1 MEHVKIPGRAAQVVA
16 GWLVVL
22 VCGAPHPAEAQLLRA
37 EPVVLAN
44 GRVTISG
51 DVSVTASCSHAQD
64 GPACTDDTGF
74 FNYSDYENSTLRM
87 LRAGISTA
95 VRISRRLS
103 ALGEIRLE
111 NTEHPRPYGL
121 YLRYRPFD
129 QREFDIQAGRIPA
142 TFGAFA
148 RRAYSTD
155 NLLIGYP
162 LAYQYLTSLR
172 PDALPA
178 TSDDLLRMRGRGW
191 LSSFPIG
198 NQTPAAGLPLV
209 DTFRWD
215 TGVQVHGGNPWWE
228 AAGSFTTGSLA
239 NPLFRDDN
247 SGKHVAGRVQVK
259 PLTGLVVGLSASRAP
274 YATSTAASLAGARA
288 SGFVQEAAG
297 ADLEYSRDHYL
308 VRFEVVASAFELA
321 TIEPRL
327 RAQATMLEGRY
338 KLTPRVHVA
347 ARIDHLGFSTISGTT
362 RTATWDAP
370 VTRWEAGGGYAL
382 QRNTQLRVS
391 LQRNTRDGGR
401 VRRLT
406 AISAQLLYW
415 F

>member
-1 MEHVKIPGRAAQVVA
+1 MAGRTARILA
-16 GWLVVL
+16 GWCVAL
-22 VCGAPHPAEAQLLRA
+22 VCTAASPASAQWLRA
-37 EPVVLAN
+37 EPVVLGN
-44 GRVTISG
+44 GRVTLSG
-51 DVSVTASCSHAQD
+51 DVSVTASCSHSEG
-64 GPACTDDTGF
+64 GPACGEDSGF

-87 LRAGISTA
+87 LRAGLSTS
-95 VRISRRLS
+95 VRISGRLT

-111 NTEHPRPYGL
+111 NAEPPRPYGF

-129 QREFDIQAGRIPA
+129 RYDFDIQAGRIPA

-148 RRAYSTD
+148 RRAYSSD

-178 TSDDLLRMRGRGW
+178 TPDDLLRMRARGW

-198 NQTPAAGLPLV
+198 DQTPSAGLPIA

-215 TGVQVHGGNPWWE
+215 TGVQLHGGTTWLE
-228 AAGSFTTGSLA
+228 AAASVTTGSLS

-247 SGKHVAGRVQVK
+247 AGKHVAARVQAR
-259 PLTGLVVGLSASRAP
+259 PFTGLVVGLSGSRAP
-274 YATSTAASLAGARA
+274 YVTSSAASLAGAA
-288 SGFVQEAAG
+288 TSGFVQQAAG
-297 ADLEYSRDHYL
+297 ADIEYSRDHYL
-308 VRFEVVASAFELA
+308 VRFETVVSTYDLA

-327 RAQATMLEGRY
+327 RARAAMVEGRY

-347 ARIDHLGFSTISGTT
+347 ARLDHLGFSTITGST
-362 RTATWDAP
+362 RTTNWDAP
-370 VTRWEAGGGYAL
+370 VTRWELGGGYAV
-382 QRNTQLRVS
+382 QRNAQVRLSV
-391 LQRNTRDGGR
+391 QHNTRDGGR
-401 VRRLT
+401 IHRST
-406 AISAQLLYW
+406 ALSTQLLYW